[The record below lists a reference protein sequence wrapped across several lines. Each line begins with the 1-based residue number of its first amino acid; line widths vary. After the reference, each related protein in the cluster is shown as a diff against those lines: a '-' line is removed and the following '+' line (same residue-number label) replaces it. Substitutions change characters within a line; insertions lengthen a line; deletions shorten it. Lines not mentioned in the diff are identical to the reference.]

1 MVYMVKEKREV
12 PLKAYNAFENGH
24 PACNGEE
31 LLYSVLE
38 I

>member
-1 MVYMVKEKREV
+1 MVCMVNEERKV
-12 PLKAYNAFENGH
+12 PLEAYRAFENGH
-24 PACNGEE
+24 PACNGQE